1 MGGEEQDF
9 WGSADCH
16 RITSRRCGAIE
27 DRYDVVVV
35 GCGPAGASAA
45 AASARRG
52 LSALLIDRKR
62 SVGVPARSAGY
73 VPLALRRRVWF
84 DDACVLQPVAGFRLF
99 LPDGRTAE
107 VAAPGYILDRTRFD
121 KTLTLHAVE
130 CGADLANGTVVG
142 VSGPCVRFR
151 RGGQEAEVEG
161 RVIIGADGPR
171 SAVRRAIGAPDAAFM
186 VTAQAEVGLRVPFDA
201 AEVRFDRR
209 CAGGYMWF
217 FPSGRTARVGV
228 GVPAAHAPLLRRLLG
243 DFLEYLAD
251 EGRVYAEAVLGY
263 SGGPSPAGGL
273 LPCVQRG
280 HALLAGDAAGCT
292 DPFTGSGI
300 YGAVLSGDLAG
311 RTAARALLAGDDL
324 AGYRRALERV
334 LSSLY
339 RVNHFKEVL
348 S

>member
-1 MGGEEQDF
+1 
-9 WGSADCH
+9 
-16 RITSRRCGAIE
+16 
-27 DRYDVVVV
+27 
-35 GCGPAGASAA
+35 
-45 AASARRG
+45 
-52 LSALLIDRKR
+52 
-62 SVGVPARSAGY
+62 
-73 VPLALRRRVWF
+73 
-84 DDACVLQPVAGFRLF
+84 
-99 LPDGRTAE
+99 
-107 VAAPGYILDRTRFD
+107 
-121 KTLTLHAVE
+121 
-130 CGADLANGTVVG
+130 
-142 VSGPCVRFR
+142 
-151 RGGQEAEVEG
+151 
-161 RVIIGADGPR
+161 
-171 SAVRRAIGAPDAAFM
+171 
-186 VTAQAEVGLRVPFDA
+186 
-201 AEVRFDRR
+201 
-209 CAGGYMWF
+209 MWF

-243 DFLEYLAD
+243 DFLGHLAD

-311 RTAARALLAGDDL
+311 RTAAKALLADDAGHL

-334 LSSLY
+334 LSPLY